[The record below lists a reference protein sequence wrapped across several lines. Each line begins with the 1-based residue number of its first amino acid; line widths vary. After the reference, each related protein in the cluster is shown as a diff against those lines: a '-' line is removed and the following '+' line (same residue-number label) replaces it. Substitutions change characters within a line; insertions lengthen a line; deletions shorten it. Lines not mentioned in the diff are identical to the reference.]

1 MPGHRARFALLL
13 LALAACAGPRTEYVP
28 AQLDDGWTVGT
39 LAAARLDADSIAA
52 ITRAI
57 EDGEYPN
64 THALLVEHDGKLVY
78 EAYFAGTDERWGDSL
93 GGRVM
98 GRDSLHDLRSI
109 TKSVTSLVLGIAL
122 GDGADS
128 MLGRPLASFFPDRE
142 VSADVEQI
150 TLHHALTMT
159 AGLEWNE
166 MTVPYTSEENDEIR
180 LYATTDPIGYV
191 LSRPLVHP
199 PGERWNYNGGLSQ
212 VIAGVV
218 RQLTGMPVDAYARE
232 VLFDPLGIT
241 EYEWLGEPEWEPAMP
256 SAASGLRLRAR
267 DLAKIGSL
275 VLHGG
280 MWNGMRVV
288 PESWIAVSGRR
299 HVREI
304 GEWSNDGMWGY
315 GYQWWVGAQ
324 RDGHVV
330 IAGVGN
336 GNQRL
341 FVLPADRLV
350 VTVFAGEY
358 NRFEGHSA
366 RLFER
371 IHHARHSIEAARR

>member
-1 MPGHRARFALLL
+1 MPGRRACSILLL
-13 LALAACAGPRTEYVP
+13 VLAACTGPSTTYVP
-28 AQLDDGWTVGT
+28 EELDDGWSVQS
-39 LAAARLDADSIAA
+39 LAAARFDVDSMAA

-64 THALLVEHDGKLVY
+64 THAVLVEHAGALVY

-93 GGRVM
+93 GMRVM
-98 GRDSLHDLRSI
+98 ARDSLHDLRSI
-109 TKSVTSLVLGIAL
+109 TKSVTSLLLGIAL

-128 MLGRPLASFFPDRE
+128 MLGRPLASFFPDRQLSPG
-142 VSADVEQI
+142 VDGI

-166 MTVPYTSEENDEIR
+166 MTVPYTSEDNDEIR
-180 LYATTDPIGYV
+180 LYATTDPVGYV
-191 LSRPLVHP
+191 LSRPVVHP
-199 PGERWNYNGGLSQ
+199 PGESWYYSGGLSQ
-212 VIAGVV
+212 VIAGVLE
-218 RQLTGMPVDAYARE
+218 QLTGMPVDAHAAE
-232 VLFDPLGIT
+232 GLFGPLGIT
-241 EYEWLGEPEWEPAMP
+241 EYEWLGDPEWEPAMP

-280 MWNGMRVV
+280 RWNGTQVV
-288 PESWIAVSGRR
+288 PEWWIAVSGRR

-315 GYQWWVGAQ
+315 GYQWRVGTLH
-324 RDGHVV
+324 DGHVV

-341 FVLPADRLV
+341 FILPGDRLV
-350 VTVFAGEY
+350 VTILAGEY
-358 NRFEGHSA
+358 NRFEGHSD
-366 RLFER
+366 RLLER
-371 IHHARHSIEAARR
+371 IHKARHGTAASR